1 MEGEITAPERVLVRA
16 IRALRVDGRTVA
28 PGEAAW
34 LPLAA
39 ALSGLACGQLTVVG
53 PAAASIRLVPT
64 GTWVLPTSTT
74 SNAPTT
80 SAWMLR
86 PGDEGSVP
94 DHPRAAAA
102 GARGYAAARP
112 SVTALSL
119 FARWFRGD
127 A

>member
-1 MEGEITAPERVLVRA
+1 VDGESTAPERLS
-16 IRALRVDGRTVA
+16 IRAVRPLRVDGRVVA
-28 PGEAAW
+28 PGEVAW
-34 LPLAA
+34 LPAAA

-53 PAAASIRLVPT
+53 PAADSIRLVPT

-94 DHPRAAAA
+94 EHPRAAAA

-119 FARWFRGD
+119 FARWFG
-127 A
+127 AAS